1 LEFSKKNILVLTDG
15 SQGMISQVLGL
26 AQQFSSNIT
35 KINTKILFPWSKL
48 QPGFLPIFS
57 WIFFN
62 KLDFSSTPD
71 MVISCGRRSVY
82 LSIFLKK
89 KFKNLISIHIQNPK
103 INFRKFDY
111 IIAPNH
117 DGIKGDNVIPSIG
130 ALHKFTQSIIHKEI
144 DSNFKLPTKHL
155 ISVVVGGDNHHY
167 QFSDKETNR
176 LIKKVRNLKKTNPEY
191 QLLIINSRRTEKK
204 IIWILENNLKDIA
217 FIWNI
222 NDKNP
227 YTFALKNSDFF
238 IVTSD
243 STSMISECAVT
254 GKPIFI
260 FHLPFKRRSK
270 RMENFH
276 QEFSELNI
284 TKKLM
289 DNSELKKWNYNPLNE
304 AERIAGIVKKRII
317 KDL

>member
-1 LEFSKKNILVLTDG
+1 MEFSKKNIWVLTDG

-62 KLDFSSTPD
+62 KLDFSSSPD
-71 MVISCGRRSVY
+71 MVISCGRKSVY

-103 INFRKFDY
+103 INFRSFDY

-117 DGIKGDNVIPSIG
+117 DGIKGGNVISSIG
-130 ALHKFTQSIIHKEI
+130 ALHKFTHSIIHNEI
-144 DSNFKLPTKHL
+144 DSKFKLPTKKL
-155 ISVVVGGDNHHY
+155 ISVIVGGDNHHY
-167 QFSDKETNR
+167 QFSDNETNS
-176 LIKKVRNLKKTNPEY
+176 LIKKIKHIKKINPEY
-191 QLLIINSRRTEKK
+191 QLLIISSRRTKKEINRMLEK
-204 IIWILENNLKDIA
+204 NLKDIA
-217 FIWNI
+217 FIWNN

-254 GKPIFI
+254 GKPIFV
-260 FHLPFKRRSK
+260 FYLPFKRNSK

-276 QEFSELNI
+276 QEFTELNI
-284 TKKLM
+284 TKQLL
-289 DNSELKKWNYNPLNE
+289 DNSELKNWNYNPLNE
-304 AERIAGIVKKRII
+304 AERIASIVKKRII
-317 KDL
+317 KD